1 MIGWQTRDRIFESVA
16 SFFYSSLVQPWASY
30 AFIVLRRALFIKFIQ
45 FVVIR
50 LTVPAVIDC
59 REGLFFPEP
68 LQTRQWKCGSDSD
81 ISETGRKRES
91 LSTFVGARTPR
102 VYSIKI
108 EVNEIRGEA
117 PWSQGQKL
125 CRVRV
130 FEDEEFTRMCPVGF
144 SVGDKAFF
152 PDLDT
157 LLATPTGPGL
167 SHVRMALARYVFSTE
182 SSNLLVIAFRVG
194 LCSNVFVF
202 PLSFPMLLSVFIDPI
217 RRVLYSNTYWP

>member
-1 MIGWQTRDRIFESVA
+1 
-16 SFFYSSLVQPWASY
+16 
-30 AFIVLRRALFIKFIQ
+30 
-45 FVVIR
+45 
-50 LTVPAVIDC
+50 
-59 REGLFFPEP
+59 
-68 LQTRQWKCGSDSD
+68 
-81 ISETGRKRES
+81 
-91 LSTFVGARTPR
+91 
-102 VYSIKI
+102 
-108 EVNEIRGEA
+108 
-117 PWSQGQKL
+117 
-125 CRVRV
+125 
-130 FEDEEFTRMCPVGF
+130 MCPVGF

-217 RRVLYSNTYWP
+217 LRPIQQHILTLKRYFTSIIMIIFYIIIFWKGFNDTLRKRKCSSFLKYRCPFVLKYSATDAGISHRVRTGQRPIPAITIVNWFNRFIHSRCIYIAVVCSFDMMRMMPGLVISLKVLGQVACMAKERRQG